1 MMNMRCAV
9 SRAVKIEFGTQH
21 TNYLRTA
28 MDRILKQCPDCHGFH
43 AVYWDKVLLYI
54 GRAKKCKSCGKL
66 MYDLLTVVL
75 TCGPY
80 KGVYA
85 SVYLSCPNFLMTLS
99 LKIILSKHAKT

>member
-66 MYDLLTVVL
+66 MNVFT
-75 TCGPY
+75 
-80 KGVYA
+80 
-85 SVYLSCPNFLMTLS
+85 NFLHS
-99 LKIILSKHAKT
+99 IDILL

>member
-54 GRAKKCKSCGKL
+54 GRAKKCKSCGNYVDDKIL
-66 MYDLLTVVL
+66 KPYRPIVTVQQGLQSKFSHDINFNFMYHDMYYCTL
-75 TCGPY
+75 
-80 KGVYA
+80 
-85 SVYLSCPNFLMTLS
+85 PNR
-99 LKIILSKHAKT
+99 

>member
-43 AVYWDKVLLYI
+43 AVYWYKVLLYI

-66 MYDLLTVVL
+66 MYDLQTVVL

-80 KGVYA
+80 KGIV
-85 SVYLSCPNFLMTLS
+85 SS
-99 LKIILSKHAKT
+99 SKTSIVLLFS